1 MKPRTAPQLYVGP
14 LVREE
19 IGNGADRYRS
29 RRTQTVCH
37 IQEKVITMLNETREG
52 ERRETIDEL
61 SDLLLVV
68 QEMGRR
74 LADETHGD
82 SYSKVRE
89 LNELLHQ
96 TRVQLT
102 KIKDG
107 TVEGG

>member
-1 MKPRTAPQLYVGP
+1 
-14 LVREE
+14 
-19 IGNGADRYRS
+19 
-29 RRTQTVCH
+29 
-37 IQEKVITMLNETREG
+37 MLNETREG

-61 SDLLLVV
+61 SDLLFVV

-74 LADETHGD
+74 LADETHAD
-82 SYSKVRE
+82 SYSQVRE

>member
-1 MKPRTAPQLYVGP
+1 
-14 LVREE
+14 
-19 IGNGADRYRS
+19 
-29 RRTQTVCH
+29 
-37 IQEKVITMLNETREG
+37 MLSETREG

-61 SDLLLVV
+61 SDLLFVV

-96 TRVQLT
+96 ARVQLT
-102 KIKDG
+102 KIKDD